1 MDRRLLVVA
10 CIMTRACRNRAGKG
24 KERLFP
30 RKIIDDRART
40 TYMHMYTLRGAVR
53 PLADEGCEASKGENR
68 DVEKETERERREE
81 NELEPHNT
89 SLAMLVDPRYSIE
102 TEHYSFIVSPL
113 HPLCIPVRWRTRIS
127 SASCDT
133 CNALSNDTLT
143 RTRCVWKP
151 TQHTIDYGFDAS

>member
-40 TYMHMYTLRGAVR
+40 TCMHMYTLRAAVR

-68 DVEKETERERREE
+68 GIEKEKEKRTYWNPITRVSRCSSTLVIQSKQSITHLLSGPCTLCVFLFDGARGFRPPVATLATRFPTTRRHAHAACE
-81 NELEPHNT
+81 NRRNIRST
-89 SLAMLVDPRYSIE
+89 M
-102 TEHYSFIVSPL
+102 VSMPL
-113 HPLCIPVRWRTRIS
+113 
-127 SASCDT
+127 
-133 CNALSNDTLT
+133 
-143 RTRCVWKP
+143 K
-151 TQHTIDYGFDAS
+151 

>member
-68 DVEKETERERREE
+68 GVEKEREE
-81 NELEPHNT
+81 KRTNWNPITRVSRCSSTLVIQSKQSITHLLSRPCT
-89 SLAMLVDPRYSIE
+89 LCVFLFDGARGFRSPVATLA
-102 TEHYSFIVSPL
+102 
-113 HPLCIPVRWRTRIS
+113 TRFP
-127 SASCDT
+127 T
-133 CNALSNDTLT
+133 T
-143 RTRCVWKP
+143 R
-151 TQHTIDYGFDAS
+151 